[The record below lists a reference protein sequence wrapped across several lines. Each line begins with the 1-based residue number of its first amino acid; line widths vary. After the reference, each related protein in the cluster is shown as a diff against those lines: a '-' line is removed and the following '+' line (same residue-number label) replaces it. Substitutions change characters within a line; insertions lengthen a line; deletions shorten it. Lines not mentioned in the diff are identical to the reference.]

1 MAARHS
7 TTHMSINR
15 HKRSMTLNLR
25 CDTGCEVFYKIL
37 PSIDT
42 FVDGFACERLGM
54 SYEASRKATPDIVD
68 CQTNEFGTPRSLQ
81 SDPFLAGPPS
91 AYVTA
96 DPAGRRQILGLTRQI
111 SSTGSSSRL
120 PHPGGNRRHPAAPR
134 RPWPA
139 SDTGAPRVPR

>member
-54 SYEASRKATPDIVD
+54 SYEASER
-68 CQTNEFGTPRSLQ
+68 PRPTSSIARPMNLAPRGPYGQ
-81 SDPFLAGPPS
+81 IPFW
-91 AYVTA
+91 
-96 DPAGRRQILGLTRQI
+96 
-111 SSTGSSSRL
+111 
-120 PHPGGNRRHPAAPR
+120 PGPR
-134 RPWPA
+134 RPTSPQTLRA
-139 SDTGAPRVPR
+139 DGRYSV